1 MNTDNIGRLI
11 AIGARDQHWYRDTEE
26 LFAGIYGRERLHFIT
41 QLFAATSIKTSL
53 RGNVKL
59 FRKALKELN
68 HDLPFSN
75 YLPVIRFQLDR
86 IRRGEPLKARKIR
99 NFAAA
104 MSGDKNAVVVDR
116 WIMRAFG
123 YDGNLAPTDK
133 QYDEIEQWIQGY
145 AEMTS
150 REPREVCAMIWSGIR
165 KDRVTRY
172 DSVLKS
178 QLTPLF
184 NEKDFGI
191 HNSSSPNLGT
201 PAPVELY
208 DNEKVSDA
216 TT

>member
-1 MNTDNIGRLI
+1 MNTDNIGRYLV
-11 AIGARDQHWYRDTEE
+11 IGSKDRHWYRDTEQ
-26 LFAGIYGRERLHFIT
+26 LFAQIYGRDQLQLVT

-59 FRKALKELN
+59 FRKALKEIEE
-68 HDLPFSN
+68 DRPFSN

-86 IRRGEPLKARKIR
+86 IRRGETLKARKIR

-123 YDGNLAPTDK
+123 YDGDLAPTDK
-133 QYDEIEQWIQGY
+133 QYDEIESWIQGY
-145 AEMTS
+145 AEMTD

-165 KDRVTRY
+165 KDRTTRY
-172 DSVLKS
+172 DDVLRQ
-178 QLTPLF
+178 QLIPLF
-184 NEKDFGI
+184 NEKDFGFYPGSVNI
-191 HNSSSPNLGT
+191 NST
-201 PAPVELY
+201 PAAVELH
-208 DNEKVSDA
+208 SDPKTSNA